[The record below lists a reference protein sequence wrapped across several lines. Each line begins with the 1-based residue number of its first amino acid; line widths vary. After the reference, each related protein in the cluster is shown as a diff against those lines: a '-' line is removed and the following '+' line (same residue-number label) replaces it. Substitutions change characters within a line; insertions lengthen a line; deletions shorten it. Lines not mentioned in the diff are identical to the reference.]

1 MYKEIGEFA
10 KNVGFDSRL
19 YKDGEFWTA
28 VLVAIGMGVWIHF
41 DPSWIESMRT
51 HFGDLLSITS
61 IVFGFVLTTLFFY
74 IQAAGTWSKDKKVE
88 AVATSLVDHHVW
100 TVVSLLVLIGYIIL
114 LWTFGK
120 AEHWNQWAM
129 TVSYSVLIFLGC
141 YCGFQILNQVLTVRW
156 AFQKRHRLLAPDDDD
171 EEPDFKCKYENESK
185 RRQD

>member
-61 IVFGFVLTTLFFY
+61 IVFRVRVNDFVFLHPSC
-74 IQAAGTWSKDKKVE
+74 WDMVE
-88 AVATSLVDHHVW
+88 
-100 TVVSLLVLIGYIIL
+100 
-114 LWTFGK
+114 
-120 AEHWNQWAM
+120 
-129 TVSYSVLIFLGC
+129 
-141 YCGFQILNQVLTVRW
+141 R
-156 AFQKRHRLLAPDDDD
+156 QKG
-171 EEPDFKCKYENESK
+171 
-185 RRQD
+185 